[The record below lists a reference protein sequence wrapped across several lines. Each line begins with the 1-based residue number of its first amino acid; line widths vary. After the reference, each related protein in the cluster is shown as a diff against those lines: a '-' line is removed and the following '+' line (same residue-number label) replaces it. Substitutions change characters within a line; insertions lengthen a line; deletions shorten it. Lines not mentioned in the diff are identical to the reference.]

1 MNDTYSKHVV
11 AWISR
16 GWTEDSVVEDDVGC
30 LDWMEKVR
38 IYQKV
43 RIKNLTEK
51 HNHRIDNRLSME
63 TPVHHLCE
71 ALTQQREQEQIY
83 LK

>member
-43 RIKNLTEK
+43 RIKNLTEF
-51 HNHRIDNRLSME
+51 HRSITTSMH
-63 TPVHHLCE
+63 P
-71 ALTQQREQEQIY
+71 
-83 LK
+83 